1 MPNSTC
7 KGCPDRKPGC
17 HDHCERF
24 NAWQQLHKAELA
36 YTYDMTHT
44 MSCYHRTYEDK
55 HRERGRKRYLGAN
68 GGDE

>member
-1 MPNSTC
+1 MTNPTC

-24 NAWQQLHKAELA
+24 KAWQQLHQAERA

-55 HRERGRKRYLGAN
+55 HRARGKKKYFEQN
-68 GGDE
+68 GGDK